1 MNRVNSTHFATQE
14 ELAGKLTSLD
24 LKDKNFPIG
33 GIPLLGKGDKVYV
46 DATDSHT
53 MVFGATG
60 SKKTR
65 LFAMPGI
72 GIFVR
77 GGESFV
83 ATDPK
88 GELYERT
95 AGDVSDYGYD
105 VKCMNLRDFKE
116 GFSWNPLT
124 LPYEYYHA
132 DKKAKACEFI
142 MEMAAMII
150 GGNSSE
156 DTFWVD
162 TGRDVLIGLMLLL
175 FEEADKEECNLRS
188 LVGLWNSYLKERKT
202 FMKLIKEKYMGKM
215 IYQKLSS
222 LDNQSDKTAGSI
234 EAFINMGL
242 NKITINEEF
251 MDFLSGEGED
261 LEEIV
266 SEQMAI
272 YLVIPDE
279 NKTYHFV
286 VSLFLEQLY
295 EVLISR
301 AQKEL
306 NQKLPRRVN
315 FLIDEFG
322 NIPKIVN
329 MESMITAARSRNI
342 RFHLI
347 VQGMKQLRQKY
358 QEGAEII
365 SGNCNNWIYL
375 YSKEVEL
382 LQEISRLC
390 GEVIYDNHITM
401 PLFSEFDLQHLS
413 KESGEALVLAGRNC
427 PCISNLMDIDDYP
440 FVRKELPVTKMAKVI
455 GPVRVFRP
463 EMKKDYLYSHP
474 LDPLDIFHFCGMKM
488 PEETMW
494 VVGTGPDGM
503 ILTEGFFT
511 ERQIRSEY
519 AFYKLL
525 EKENLAGYA
534 NLEDLEWYSAERQI
548 ENRYQHWMKQ
558 HPGIVTPD
566 IDILGN
572 RKFTLRRKGRFQP
585 NGKYRMKAQLWDEQH
600 QTEAKVILDEEIK
613 DYEGMVGLQY
623 VQISFFRRM
632 NGLLEG
638 TPFEKIAWK
647 KFEGE
652 GDCADT
658 IYYVKKIHETDYVV
672 GSIEKIKDF
681 RQPYGFG
688 KV

>member
-1 MNRVNSTHFATQE
+1 M
-14 ELAGKLTSLD
+14 
-24 LKDKNFPIG
+24 
-33 GIPLLGKGDKVYV
+33 
-46 DATDSHT
+46 DASDSHT
-53 MVFGATG
+53 MIFGATG

-72 GIFVR
+72 GILVR

-95 AGDVSDYGYD
+95 A
-105 VKCMNLRDFKE
+105 
-116 GFSWNPLT
+116 
-124 LPYEYYHA
+124 
-132 DKKAKACEFI
+132 
-142 MEMAAMII
+142 
-150 GGNSSE
+150 
-156 DTFWVD
+156 
-162 TGRDVLIGLMLLL
+162 
-175 FEEADKEECNLRS
+175 
-188 LVGLWNSYLKERKT
+188 
-202 FMKLIKEKYMGKM
+202 
-215 IYQKLSS
+215 
-222 LDNQSDKTAGSI
+222 
-234 EAFINMGL
+234 
-242 NKITINEEF
+242 
-251 MDFLSGEGED
+251 
-261 LEEIV
+261 
-266 SEQMAI
+266 
-272 YLVIPDE
+272 
-279 NKTYHFV
+279 
-286 VSLFLEQLY
+286 
-295 EVLISR
+295 
-301 AQKEL
+301 
-306 NQKLPRRVN
+306 
-315 FLIDEFG
+315 
-322 NIPKIVN
+322 
-329 MESMITAARSRNI
+329 
-342 RFHLI
+342 
-347 VQGMKQLRQKY
+347 
-358 QEGAEII
+358 
-365 SGNCNNWIYL
+365 
-375 YSKEVEL
+375 
-382 LQEISRLC
+382 
-390 GEVIYDNHITM
+390 
-401 PLFSEFDLQHLS
+401 
-413 KESGEALVLAGRNC
+413 GEALVLAGRNC

-440 FVRKELPVTKMAKVI
+440 FVRKELPVMKAAKTI

-566 IDILGN
+566 IDVLGN

-585 NGKYRMKAQLWDEQH
+585 NGKYRMKAQLWDEQL